1 MKIHHI
7 AIQVDNIKECVS
19 FYCNKFNA
27 DIEYEDETWAMLN
40 FDNIQLALV
49 IPEEHPPH
57 ICFEKTIPKN
67 IPAKEHRDGT
77 RSVYD
82 FDPSGNMIEYLE
94 PAKADSKQLELKFET

>member
-7 AIQVDNIKECVS
+7 AIQVKNIKECVS
-19 FYCNKFNA
+19 YYCNKFDA

-49 IPEEHPPH
+49 LPEEHPPH
-57 ICFEKTIPKN
+57 ICFEKRIPKN

-82 FDPSGNMIEYLE
+82 FDPSGNMIELLE
-94 PAKADSKQLELKFET
+94 SEDCKQLEINFN

>member
-7 AIQVDNIKECVS
+7 ALQVKNIQESVDY
-19 FYCNKFNA
+19 YCNKFNA
-27 DIEYEDETWAMLN
+27 VPDYQDNSWAMLN

-49 IPEEHPPH
+49 LPEEHPPH
-57 ICFEKTIPKN
+57 ICFEKRIPKN

-94 PAKADSKQLELKFET
+94 PAEADSKQLELKFET

>member
-7 AIQVDNIKECVS
+7 AIQVKNIKECVS

-27 DIEYEDETWAMLN
+27 DIEYKDETWAMLN

-49 IPEEHPPH
+49 LPEEHPPH

-82 FDPSGNMIEYLE
+82 IDPSGNMIELLE
-94 PAKADSKQLELKFET
+94 SEDSKQLEINFN

>member
-49 IPEEHPPH
+49 LPEEHPPH
-57 ICFEKTIPKN
+57 ICFEKRIPKN

-82 FDPSGNMIEYLE
+82 FDPSGNMIELLE
-94 PAKADSKQLELKFET
+94 SEDSNQLEINFN

>member
-27 DIEYEDETWAMLN
+27 DIEYEDKTWAMLN

-49 IPEEHPPH
+49 LPEEHPPH

-82 FDPSGNMIEYLE
+82 FDPSGNMIELLE
-94 PAKADSKQLELKFET
+94 SEDCKQLEINFN